1 MLAEYLGS
9 HGYATAGLVANTS
22 YCSRETG
29 LDHGFTY
36 YEDYLLEKHA
46 FLRTAALVEGALQ
59 TLDSIG
65 THTRAGPIHY
75 LQDLAQSLV
84 RNDGKR
90 DAASINRG
98 FLNWLARRTE
108 SEHPFFAF
116 LNYYDAHAPY
126 RLPQGATHRFGRK
139 PRTQDE
145 LQIVNDRWD
154 LVDKQT
160 LPRHYLTLGRDA
172 YDNCLAYLDEQLG
185 NLVSEL
191 QRRGVLDRTLV
202 VITSDHGEGLGEH
215 DLFDHGESLY
225 SNEIRVPLV
234 VLFPSMTA
242 AGSIVKSAVSLRDL
256 PATIV
261 ELVGLN
267 AGAAFPRP
275 VVVESVE
282 RFHSCAR
289 RNRR

>member
-1 MLAEYLGS
+1 MPVFSRAACPTSSALNGRLRSEPIRRCSLSTLARMAMRPQGWWQTQ
-9 HGYATAGLVANTS
+9 ATALARPDWITALLTMKTTFWRS
-22 YCSRETG
+22 TRFFERQRSSREPFRPWTQS
-29 LDHGFTY
+29 
-36 YEDYLLEKHA
+36 A
-46 FLRTAALVEGALQ
+46 
-59 TLDSIG
+59 
-65 THTRAGPIHY
+65 HTRVQALSITCRIWH
-75 LQDLAQSLV
+75 SRSW

-108 SEHPFFAF
+108 SERPFFAF

-202 VITSDHGEGLGEH
+202 VITSDHGEGLG
-215 DLFDHGESLY
+215 G
-225 SNEIRVPLV
+225 
-234 VLFPSMTA
+234 T
-242 AGSIVKSAVSLRDL
+242 
-256 PATIV
+256 
-261 ELVGLN
+261 
-267 AGAAFPRP
+267 
-275 VVVESVE
+275 
-282 RFHSCAR
+282 
-289 RNRR
+289 